1 VYPYSITAQNAY
13 PDNPWWQCSVP
24 CSKFPQLLWLTLPRR
39 SQHSLCEPQPVG
51 HVSGRCS
58 ALPLPPRRVQP
69 PLKPQPWPGPH
80 WQGDTAPLHVQMCA
94 VLAEW
99 AAIGA
104 PPWVLREIR
113 VGVPLPWASTS
124 VPYRA
129 APYPLPPQ
137 LLMSAVQE
145 AQRWCSAGFSR
156 RPSRLEA
163 TRVPWVSPAFIADRL
178 RKPRLVL
185 DLKYVNGFLHNKPF

>member
-1 VYPYSITAQNAY
+1 
-13 PDNPWWQCSVP
+13 
-24 CSKFPQLLWLTLPRR
+24 
-39 SQHSLCEPQPVG
+39 
-51 HVSGRCS
+51 
-58 ALPLPPRRVQP
+58 
-69 PLKPQPWPGPH
+69 
-80 WQGDTAPLHVQMCA
+80 LHLQIRA

-129 APYPLPPQ
+129 PPYPLPPQ
-137 LLMSAVQE
+137 WLMSAVQE

-156 RPSRLEA
+156 RLSRLEA
-163 TRVPWVSPAFIADRL
+163 TRAPWVSPAFIADRL

-185 DLKYVNGFLHNKPF
+185 HLKYVNGFLHNKPFWYESLALFLSHVEADDYLVSWDVQDAFHHLAFQPADAWRLVFRLGNRYYEPLTLPFGLKLVP